1 MISVYWIHKSVYFDN
16 NDDNTNDN
24 NNVSLISAYQ

>member
-1 MISVYWIHKSVYFDN
+1 MSRSNAPNANELDN

-24 NNVSLISAYQ
+24 NSIANMY